1 MDCKRAWRIA
11 EARAAFRLRIGIRG
25 LDEQCFSSEGFND
38 EPRMDF
44 PVVK

>member
-1 MDCKRAWRIA
+1 MDGNAPG
-11 EARAAFRLRIGIRG
+11 ELRRRGGGLRVEIQG